1 MCFII
6 DSPIKYATKPIVAYK
21 ILTKEKYSNKLK
33 SPFWG
38 MEYKLNE
45 LYESPLCHTFNTV
58 SYGVVRAIST
68 FGLSAFSLFSY
79 YVDNKLMTSWY
90 DINEISEGLHA
101 YTDKIR
107 ALDLLNKLLL
117 PCMRRDKVLVRC
129 EIPKHSWYYTNI
141 DGEIVS
147 DKLIVK
153 IILE

>member
-1 MCFII
+1 MCFVI

-58 SYGVVRAIST
+58 SYGIVR
-68 FGLSAFSLFSY
+68 GVSASSLFSY
-79 YVDNKLMTSWY
+79 YVDNKLMTSWCCT
-90 DINEISEGLHA
+90 NEISEGLHA

-117 PCMRRDKVLVRC
+117 PSMRRDKVLVRC

-153 IILE
+153 IVLE